1 MARIAMRN
9 ALLSVVMAMGLSGCM
24 GPEWTAPPEYAGPA
38 NPPVQPA
45 VPVYNN
51 PMFIPIADHQS
62 AWEVT
67 VAVMSDY
74 FRIEREEPIRMAGN
88 TPTEGILTT
97 VPEVSPTVF
106 EPWRRDT
113 VDQPQRVENTLQTMR
128 RRAVVHVIPA
138 PEQGGHWVYVAV
150 FKELEDNRK
159 PEHATAGAATFR
171 YDSTL
176 TRVVN
181 PITGELI
188 TRGWIAK
195 GRDTPLEQYIIG
207 DLLSRCSPAGNP
219 AMAPVQNAGL
229 GPRAPA
235 PGN

>member
-1 MARIAMRN
+1 MRN
-9 ALLSVVMAMGLSGCM
+9 ALLSAVTAIGLSGCM
-24 GPEWTAPPEYAGPA
+24 GPEWTAPPEYAGPGNLPA
-38 NPPVQPA
+38 QSA

-51 PMFIPIADHQS
+51 PIFIPIADHES

-88 TPTEGILTT
+88 TATEGILTT
-97 VPEVSPTVF
+97 VPEVSPTIF

-113 VDQPQRVENTLQTMR
+113 VDEPQRVENTLQTMR

-150 FKELEDNRK
+150 FKELEDNKK

-188 TRGWIAK
+188 TRGWIGK

-207 DLLSRCSPAGNP
+207 DLLSRCRPAGNP
-219 AMAPVQNAGL
+219 ALAPAPNAGL
-229 GPRAPA
+229 SSRPSGLA
-235 PGN
+235 N